1 MTHSAPPTPL
11 APPEGRRLTRRT
23 VLSAGAALAAG
34 ASLLRPMQSWA
45 LSTLETGGLRIDSLS
60 DGHIEFAADFAW
72 QAIPE
77 GDRAALLGPLGM
89 PLAGVVESPL
99 NVTLL
104 RHDGRVVL
112 FDAGSGPDFVPTA
125 GRLADALAALDLA
138 PEDVTDIVFTHAHP
152 DHLWGVLDD
161 FDEPAFAHAALHMGA
176 AELAFW
182 SDPATTATLPEDQ
195 QAFGA
200 GAARRLAALDGQIAT
215 FGNGDTVLPGVVAV
229 ATPGH
234 TPGHMS
240 FAIGT
245 PGAGL
250 FVTGDFVTSTVS
262 MARPHIGASTDHDPQ
277 QAHATRAAML
287 ARLADEGWTIL
298 GYHLPGG
305 GIGRVAR
312 AGDGFTFQQE
322 DAT

>member
-34 ASLLRPMQSWA
+34 ASLLRPMQLWA

-72 QAIPE
+72 QAIPK
-77 GDRAALLGPLGM
+77 GDRAALLGPLGL

-195 QAFGA
+195 QAFARVPCGGWPRLTA
-200 GAARRLAALDGQIAT
+200 RSRPLAMAIRCCRGWSRWPRRATRRGICPLPSARR
-215 FGNGDTVLPGVVAV
+215 
-229 ATPGH
+229 
-234 TPGHMS
+234 
-240 FAIGT
+240 
-245 PGAGL
+245 
-250 FVTGDFVTSTVS
+250 
-262 MARPHIGASTDHDPQ
+262 ARGCS
-277 QAHATRAAML
+277 
-287 ARLADEGWTIL
+287 
-298 GYHLPGG
+298 
-305 GIGRVAR
+305 
-312 AGDGFTFQQE
+312 
-322 DAT
+322 